1 MEDGERSQ
9 LENLRWLGIDWDESP
24 ETHEQY
30 RQSERLDIYQKY
42 VDELLASGKAYK
54 SYVTEEELAA
64 GVSVRKLQ
72 AKHLATSTNTW
83 VCLKMKN
90 GLHRRA

>member
-9 LENLRWLGIDWDESP
+9 LENLRRLGTDWDESP

-42 VDELLASGKAYK
+42 VDQLLAEGKAYK
-54 SYVTEEELAA
+54 SYVTEEELRRS
-64 GVSVRKLQ
+64 VSVKRLRV
-72 AKHLATSTNTW
+72 KHLATSMNTW

-90 GLHRRA
+90 SLHRRA